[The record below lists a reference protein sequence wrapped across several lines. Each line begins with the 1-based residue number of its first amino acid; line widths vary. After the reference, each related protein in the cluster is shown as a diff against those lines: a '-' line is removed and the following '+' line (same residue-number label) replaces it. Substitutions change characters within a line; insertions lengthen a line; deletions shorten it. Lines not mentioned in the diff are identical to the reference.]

1 MIKERIMNKIHL
13 CKSCGKV
20 LKNAEDFADNNLGS
34 KFCKECTDEYG
45 YQKRYS
51 QILQETRDFLVDQLS
66 ISQEEA
72 TKMAVENV
80 AKMPFWA
87 QREKLME
94 AKQKIVITD
103 VGSTTTKALL
113 LTKNSEKKFEFNS
126 LQSAPTTVEKPFEDV
141 NIGVFNAVRKLEKDA
156 DITIFTN
163 DATPNNLK
171 FDQETLY
178 ISTSSAGGG
187 LQILVIGLTRFDS
200 ASSGERCAYGA
211 GGVILDTFA
220 IDDKR
225 SSLEQMQAM
234 GILHPDI
241 ILMAGGVDGGA
252 VASILRLGEI
262 LQLANPKP
270 KFGEKDEIPL
280 VFAGNKDAQTFVA
293 GLFQKKFDLYLVPN
307 IRPTL
312 EAENL
317 QPAREKIHRLFME
330 NVMEQAPGYARLK
343 ACVADDIIPTPT
355 GVIRALQLVSERLDE
370 NVMAVDIGGATTD
383 VFSNI
388 RGEYFRTVS
397 ANYGLSYSISNV
409 QKDAGLE
416 QIFHWLPADID
427 KNYVRNFIAN
437 KMLYPT
443 FIARNSHQVAIEQA
457 IARAAIGMSKKQ
469 HLDMNFNTK
478 QIGFLD
484 KLKTTRDDL
493 EKITEAFYFE
503 KAKEEKKFHMHD
515 INILIGS
522 GGILAHTDN
531 NEQALAIIYDGFR
544 PEGITEI
551 WKDRYFISPH
561 MGKLSA
567 VNEQLASRML
577 AEDCFDKIGIALRPI
592 GRKWKENTPIMSLR
606 IEENSYQ
613 IKVGDVLYLGNE
625 TGKERSIEIQL
636 EKGFYLKP
644 EFQDF
649 KFASDLPVF
658 LDAAVQLDF
667 KLENEHLK
675 MFDFQTEMTS
685 LPDDFVDFT
694 QQKKIETGQQFHKV
708 ELPYEGSIL
717 VQEGQD
723 VNAQTI
729 IGENLFDPPKVYVIS
744 LFDKAYLHLNPEN
757 VAESLRIKE
766 GEEVKHGQRIAEIG
780 KGSFIEEIQFQHFY
794 FDSPVRGRVEKINFD
809 SGTIIMREIQDY
821 TSKPKTVNVA
831 KMLNVKPK
839 NMMPYIKKALN
850 DFVYA
855 GDFIAAKIIDLGDS
869 KHPMFVTAPTT
880 GTIKKI
886 DKEKGT
892 ITIQYD
898 REPYHR
904 FAGVKGKVH
913 SIEVGHAATI
923 SYDGSTLNGIIGFGK
938 EAWGELKFIKK
949 TENIQDCSQDQIVVI
964 PAKIDL
970 SFLKNA
976 ENQKVKGVVAASI
989 DNEDLVAF
997 VGEEI
1002 GVALTGNESIPFPL
1016 IITEGFGEFVMLAD
1030 FAEFFQKQNG
1040 KFLYMNGH
1048 TQIRAGVIRPI
1059 MIVLE

>member
-1 MIKERIMNKIHL
+1 MNKIYT

-20 LKNAEDFADNNLGS
+20 LKNEEDFAGNNIGDE
-34 KFCKECTDEYG
+34 FCKECTDEHG

-51 QILQETRDFLVDQLS
+51 QILLETQEFLVEQLS
-66 ISQEEA
+66 ISEEEA
-72 TKMAVENV
+72 EKMAVENV
-80 AKMPFWA
+80 AKMPIWA
-87 QREKLME
+87 QREKLMN

-113 LTKNSEKKFEFNS
+113 LTKNNENKFVFNS
-126 LQSAPTTVEKPFEDV
+126 LQSASTTVEKPFEDV

-156 DITIFTN
+156 DISILAVEAIPTK
-163 DATPNNLK
+163 LK
-171 FDQETLY
+171 FDDETLY

-187 LQILVIGLTRFDS
+187 LQILVIGLTMFDS
-200 ASSGERCAYGA
+200 AGSGKRCAYGA

-234 GILHPDI
+234 AVLHPDI

-262 LQLANPKP
+262 LQLASPKP

-280 VFAGNKDAQTFVA
+280 VFAGNKDAQAFVA

-312 EAENL
+312 EEENL

-330 NVMEQAPGYARLK
+330 NVMEQAPGYAKLK
-343 ACVADDIIPTPT
+343 SCVADDIIPTPT

-388 RGEYFRTVS
+388 MGEYFRTVS
-397 ANYGLSYSISNV
+397 ANYGMSYSISNV
-409 QKDAGLE
+409 QKDAGME
-416 QIFHWLPADID
+416 QIFHWLPSNID
-427 KNYVRNFIAN
+427 KKYTRNFIAN

-443 FIARNSHQVAIEQA
+443 FIARNSTQIAIEQA
-457 IARAAIGMSKKQ
+457 IARNAISMSKVQ
-469 HLDMNFNTK
+469 HMEMNFNTK

-484 KLKTTRDDL
+484 KLKSTRDDL

-503 KAKEEKKFHMHD
+503 QALEEKKFHMHD

-531 NEQALAIIYDGFR
+531 NEQALAMVYDGFR

-567 VNEQLASRML
+567 VNEKLAARML
-577 AEDCFDKIGIALRPI
+577 SKDCFDKIGIAIRPI
-592 GRKWKENTPIMSLR
+592 AKKWKENVTIMA
-606 IEENSYQ
+606 IQIDEESYQ
-613 IKVGDVLYLGNE
+613 IKVGDVLYFPNE
-625 TGKERSIEIQL
+625 TGEQRTIQIQM

-644 EFQDF
+644 ELHNF
-649 KFASDLPVF
+649 KFNSDLPIF
-658 LDAAVQLDF
+658 IDAAVKLDF
-667 KLENEHLK
+667 SIENKQMK
-675 MFDFQTEMTS
+675 MFDFNSEMTF
-685 LPDDFVDFT
+685 LHDDFISFT
-694 QQKKIETGQQFHKV
+694 QRKKIETGTQYHKV
-708 ELPYEGSIL
+708 GLPYEGSIL
-717 VQEGQD
+717 VQDGQKVTED
-723 VNAQTI
+723 TI
-729 IGENLFDPPKVYVIS
+729 IGENLFDPPKVYVVS
-744 LFDKAYLHLNPEN
+744 LFDKSYLHLNPDN
-757 VAESLRIKE
+757 VAEAIRIKE

-780 KGSFIEEIQFQHFY
+780 KGTFIEEFQFQHFY
-794 FDSPVRGRVEKINFD
+794 LDSPVRGRVEKINYD

-821 TSKPKTVNVA
+821 TSKPKKLNVA

-839 NMMPYIKKALN
+839 HIMPYLKKSLN

-855 GDFIAAKIIDLGDS
+855 GDLIASKIIDLGDS
-869 KHPMFVTAPTT
+869 KHPMFVTAPNT

-892 ITIQYD
+892 VTIQYD
-898 REPYHR
+898 REPYQR
-904 FAGVKGKVH
+904 SAGMKGNVH
-913 SIEVGHAATI
+913 SIDAGRSVTI
-923 SYDGSTLNGIIGFGK
+923 SYEGSTLNGIIGFGG
-938 EAWGELKFIKK
+938 ESWGDLNFI
-949 TENIQDCSQDQIVVI
+949 EEMSEINNCSKNQIVII

-970 SFLKNA
+970 DFLKKA
-976 ENQKVKGVVAASI
+976 ELQKVKGVVAASI

-997 VGEEI
+997 IGEEI

-1016 IITEGFGEFVMLAD
+1016 IITEGFGDFEMFAD
-1030 FAEFFQKQNG
+1030 YVHFFQKQNG
-1040 KFLYMNGH
+1040 KFIYINGH
-1048 TQIRAGVIRPI
+1048 TQIRAGVTRPK
-1059 MIVLE
+1059 MIVMD